1 MEADERAILAGSDNP
16 EKVYM
21 EKIRPEKIR
30 LQLKYVQKQSFKT
43 DLKIILE
50 TITIVLKRCFT

>member
-1 MEADERAILAGSDNP
+1 MEADEGAILAGSDNL

-43 DLKIILE
+43 DLKIIPE
-50 TITIVLKRCFT
+50 IITIVLRSYFT